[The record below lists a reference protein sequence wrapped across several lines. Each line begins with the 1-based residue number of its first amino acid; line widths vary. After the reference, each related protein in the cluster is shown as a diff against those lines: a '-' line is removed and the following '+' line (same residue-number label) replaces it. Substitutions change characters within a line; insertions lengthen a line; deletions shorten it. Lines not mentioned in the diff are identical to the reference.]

1 MPTASKAKLMA
12 EFNQTFFDFTAAT
25 NSGDQKIFT
34 VAGKS
39 LFSAKEG
46 YELDVKPDGIVT
58 GRNLITPGT
67 AAETVDVAA
76 FTVNLGG
83 TEYEVASSVETCTRP
98 AADVAC
104 VNTLVATESGG
115 TVTVTVIVG
124 DDTSSGTTLIR
135 TRDGL
140 GGPDYIPVCS
150 AAIGEVHFI
159 THASAVILAS
169 EIKQVVGTHTER
181 FDSPTWDEYPTGDGN
196 KAETTAQ
203 KNAYI
208 EFKDVIGVGIHTGD
222 AYRAVWVS
230 GYVPVASE
238 VSSSV
243 DFKACKNSHSVSSRQ
258 LYNETRGS
266 KSSSL
271 GQGGFTA
278 LVDDGITDALVGL
291 EDENIT
297 FWFYPNRSKLPYSV
311 TQGYLGLDPTWPADA
326 DIEVSATISA
336 AQKTVNFAS

>member
-39 LFSAKEG
+39 LFSVKEG

-67 AAETVDVAA
+67 VTETVDVAT

-83 TEYEVASSVETCTRP
+83 TEYEVSASTEAVVRPGASVANINAIVIDTT
-98 AADVAC
+98 
-104 VNTLVATESGG
+104 TQ
-115 TVTVTVIVG
+115 TVTVVTG
-124 DDTSSGTTLIR
+124 TDTSSGTTL
-135 TRDGL
+135 TRVRGGA
-140 GGPDYIPVCS
+140 GGPPYIPVGS
-150 AAIGEVHFI
+150 VSIGEIHF
-159 THASAVILAS
+159 TSSTAAVVTAA
-169 EIKQVVGTHTER
+169 EISQTVGVHTER
-181 FDSPTWDEYPTGDGN
+181 FDTPTWDEYPVGDGI

-208 EFKDVIGVGIHTGD
+208 EFKDVIGTGIHTGD
-222 AYRAVWVS
+222 EYKAVWVS

-238 VSSSV
+238 ISSSV

-297 FWFYPNRSKLPYSV
+297 FWFYPSRNKLPYSI

>member
-1 MPTASKAKLMA
+1 MA
-12 EFNQTFFDFTAAT
+12 EFNQTKFDYTEAT
-25 NSGDQKIFT
+25 NSGDQKVFT

-39 LFSAKEG
+39 LFSVKEG
-46 YELDVKPDGIVT
+46 YELSVKPDGIVT
-58 GRNLITPGT
+58 GRNLITPG
-67 AAETVDVAA
+67 AAVETVNVAA
-76 FTVNLGG
+76 FTVNIGG
-83 TEYEVASSVETCTRP
+83 TTYSVDASVEPCTRP
-98 AADVAC
+98 ATGLAC
-104 VNTLVATESGG
+104 INTLIVTSTGAATAE
-115 TVTVTVIVG
+115 VTVILG
-124 DDTSSGTTLIR
+124 DDTSSGTTLVR
-135 TRDGL
+135 TRDAV
-140 GGPDYIPVCS
+140 GGPDYIPVGS
-150 AAIGEVHFI
+150 VAIGEVHFI

-169 EIKQVVGTHTER
+169 EILQDVGIHTER
-181 FDSPTWDEYPTGDGN
+181 FDSPVWSENITGDGTQAASTV
-196 KAETTAQ
+196 K

-208 EFKDVIGVGIHTGD
+208 EFSDVIGDPIHTAA
-222 AYRAVWVS
+222 AYRPVWVS

-238 VSSSV
+238 ISSSV

-278 LVDDGITDALVGL
+278 LVNDGITDALVDL
-291 EDENIT
+291 EDEDIT
-297 FWFYPNRSKLPYSV
+297 FWFYPNRNKLPFSV

>member
-39 LFSAKEG
+39 LFSVKEG
-46 YELDVKPDGIVT
+46 LELDVMPDGIVT

-67 AAETVDVAA
+67 LAEKVDVAA
-76 FTVNLGG
+76 FTVNVGG
-83 TEYEVASSVETCTRP
+83 TEYTAASSTQTVVRP
-98 AADVAC
+98 GADVA
-104 VNTLVATESGG
+104 NINSIIATITTGSVVVSVLTG
-115 TVTVTVIVG
+115 TSTA
-124 DDTSSGTTLIR
+124 SGTTL
-135 TRDGL
+135 TRVRGGA
-140 GGPDYIPVCS
+140 GGPDYIPVGS
-150 AAIGEVHFI
+150 VVVGEVQFI
-159 THASAVILAS
+159 TNTSAVVLAS

-181 FDSPTWDEYPTGDGN
+181 FDSPIWSENPVGDGIQ
-196 KAETTAQ
+196 ADAAIQ

-208 EFKDVIGVGIHTGD
+208 EFSDVIGLPIHTGD
-222 AYRAVWVS
+222 AYRPGWVS
-230 GYVPVASE
+230 GYVPVATE
-238 VSSSV
+238 ISSSV

-278 LVDDGITDALVGL
+278 LVNDGVTDALVGQ
-291 EDENIT
+291 EDENLT
-297 FWFYPNRSKLPYSV
+297 FWFYPNRSKLPLTI

-326 DIEVSATISA
+326 DIEVAATISA